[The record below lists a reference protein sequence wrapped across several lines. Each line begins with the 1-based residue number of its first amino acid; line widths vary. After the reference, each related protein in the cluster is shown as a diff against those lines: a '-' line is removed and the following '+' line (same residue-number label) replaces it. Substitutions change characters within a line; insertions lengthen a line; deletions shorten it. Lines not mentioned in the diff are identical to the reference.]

1 MGVITSMD
9 SRRPYP
15 IPPIATLTV
24 SLYGG
29 AVVVVGVVVVV
40 VVGVVGVV
48 GVVVVVVVVLVIDVV
63 EAVTNSSLQHSS
75 LSRWQSSTH
84 FC

>member
-1 MGVITSMD
+1 MGVITSID

-29 AVVVVGVVVVV
+29 AVVVVGVV
-40 VVGVVGVV
+40 G
-48 GVVVVVVVVLVIDVV
+48 VVVVVVVLVVDVIEPGV
-63 EAVTNSSLQHSS
+63 DSSPQHSS
-75 LSRWQSSTH
+75 LSSWQSSTH
-84 FC
+84 FCCRGQNISPP